1 MAGLVEHCITEAHL
15 AGANQL
21 LGLLAT
27 GHQAQFHQ
35 P

>member
-1 MAGLVEHCITEAHL
+1 MAGLIEHRITEAHL

-21 LGLLAT
+21 LGLLAA
-27 GHQAQFHQ
+27 GHQTQLHQ